1 MTQPPVFLTVT
12 PSLGGL
18 PTKVEESPLPMRQTS
33 PRRMPTRYFV
43 VSGRASR
50 YYTLLK
56 SDLEVIVAKGNLII
70 PHRNSTTGCSFM
82 SYPGQH
88 YYYYYVNLLL
98 KSLVDGKPICKVGKP
113 IITNNQRFLVLFLLS
128 TLILSSISWL
138 SLIVWFFAQNGSLT
152 LFRFGP

>member
-1 MTQPPVFLTVT
+1 MSYFYFQMLTELAFCYNQRGGTYRNPNLSSSNSWLYVIAT
-12 PSLGGL
+12 PS
-18 PTKVEESPLPMRQTS
+18 PLLFNVQQSLQTS
-33 PRRMPTRYFV
+33 REDLCSASVSHDEPGRV
-43 VSGRASR
+43 VEPLIHRLCDYC
-50 YYTLLK
+50 YY
-56 SDLEVIVAKGNLII
+56 
-70 PHRNSTTGCSFM
+70 
-82 SYPGQH
+82 

-98 KSLVDGKPICKVGKP
+98 KSLVDGKPICKAGKL